1 MIAHSITHGIGSSG
15 CGQRTWRKV

>member
-1 MIAHSITHGIGSSG
+1 MIAHSITHGIGSSR